1 MKNEAVLT
9 QTMEQLERMS
19 EALTALRRELLPGQP
34 KKFAIL
40 AESPLEDL
48 RRLQLELEQLTAQ
61 IATALPRQPEI
72 LKSGQALA
80 VGHKASH

>member
-40 AESPLEDL
+40 AEGPLEEM
-48 RRLQLELEQLTAQ
+48 RRLQAEVAQLTTQ
-61 IATALPRQPEI
+61 IATATPV
-72 LKSGQALA
+72 AA
-80 VGHKASH
+80 